1 MKVIQDV
8 TDRFG
13 RYPIIFKGRNIKL
26 EDIHQWLFEHYQ
38 GYKFAIVIDETVD
51 EFEEQFT
58 KLVYVYFLDEIK
70 EELEAY
76 CK

>member
-13 RYPIIFKGRNIKL
+13 KYPIIFKGRNIKL

-58 KLVYVYFLDEIK
+58 KLVYFYFLDEIR
-70 EELEAY
+70 EELETY

>member
-13 RYPIIFKGRNIKL
+13 RYPIIFKGKNVKL
-26 EDIHQWLFEHYQ
+26 EDIHNWLFSHYQ

-51 EFEEQFT
+51 EFEE
-58 KLVYVYFLDEIK
+58 
-70 EELEAY
+70 
-76 CK
+76 

>member
-8 TDRFG
+8 ADRFG
-13 RYPIIFKGRNIKL
+13 KYPIIFKGRNIKL

-38 GYKFAIVIDETVD
+38 GYKFAIVIDETAD

-58 KLVYVYFLDEIK
+58 KLVYVYFLDELR

>member
-8 TDRFG
+8 ADRFG
-13 RYPIIFKGRNIKL
+13 KYPIIFKGRNIKL

-51 EFEEQFT
+51 EYE
-58 KLVYVYFLDEIK
+58 
-70 EELEAY
+70 
-76 CK
+76 

>member
-1 MKVIQDV
+1 MKVIEETQ
-8 TDRFG
+8 DRFG
-13 RYPIIFKGRNIKL
+13 KYPIIFKGRNIKL

-58 KLVYVYFLDEIK
+58 KSVYVYFLDEIK
-70 EELEAY
+70 EELEDY

>member
-13 RYPIIFKGRNIKL
+13 RCPIIFKGKNVKL
-26 EDIHQWLFEHYQ
+26 EDIHNWLFSHFQ
-38 GYKFAIVIDETVD
+38 GYKFAIVIDETID

-70 EELEAY
+70 EELDAY

>member
-8 TDRFG
+8 ADRFG
-13 RYPIIFKGRNIKL
+13 KSPIIFKGRNIKL

-51 EFEEQFT
+51 EYEEQFT
-58 KLVYVYFLDEIK
+58 KSVYVYFLDEIK

>member
-58 KLVYVYFLDEIK
+58 KLVYVYFLDEIR

>member
-1 MKVIQDV
+1 MKVIEETQ
-8 TDRFG
+8 DRFG
-13 RYPIIFKGRNIKL
+13 RYPIIFKGKNVKL
-26 EDIHQWLFEHYQ
+26 EDIHDWLFSHYQ

-51 EFEEQFT
+51 EYEEQFT
-58 KLVYVYFLDEIK
+58 KSVYVYFLDEIK

>member
-8 TDRFG
+8 ADRFG
-13 RYPIIFKGRNIKL
+13 RYPIIFKGKNVKL
-26 EDIHQWLFEHYQ
+26 EAIHDWLFLHYQ

-58 KLVYVYFLDEIK
+58 KSVYVYFLDEITS
-70 EELEAY
+70 ELEAY

>member
-8 TDRFG
+8 EDRFG
-13 RYPIIFKGRNIKL
+13 RYPIIFKGKNVKL
-26 EDIHQWLFEHYQ
+26 EDIHNWLFSHFQ
-38 GYKFAIVIDETVD
+38 GYKFAIIIDETVD

-70 EELEAY
+70 EELDAY
-76 CK
+76 CN

>member
-8 TDRFG
+8 ADRFG
-13 RYPIIFKGRNIKL
+13 NYPIIFKGRNIKL

-51 EFEEQFT
+51 EYEEQFT
-58 KLVYVYFLDEIK
+58 KSVYVYFLDGIK
-70 EELEAY
+70 EELETY

>member
-1 MKVIQDV
+1 MKVIEETQ
-8 TDRFG
+8 DRFG
-13 RYPIIFKGRNIKL
+13 RHPIIFKGKNVKL
-26 EDIHQWLFEHYQ
+26 EDIHNWLFSHFQ
-38 GYKFAIVIDETVD
+38 GYKFAIVIDETID

-70 EELEAY
+70 EELDAY

>member
-13 RYPIIFKGRNIKL
+13 RYPIIFKGKNVKL
-26 EDIHQWLFEHYQ
+26 EDIHDWLFSHYQ

-58 KLVYVYFLDEIK
+58 KLVYV
-70 EELEAY
+70 
-76 CK
+76 

>member
-8 TDRFG
+8 ADRFG
-13 RYPIIFKGRNIKL
+13 RYPIIFKGKNVKL
-26 EDIHQWLFEHYQ
+26 EDIHNWLFSHFQ
-38 GYKFAIVIDETVD
+38 GYKFAIVIDETID

-70 EELEAY
+70 EELDAY

>member
-1 MKVIQDV
+1 MKVIEE
-8 TDRFG
+8 TKDRFG
-13 RYPIIFKGRNIKL
+13 RYPIIFKGKNVKL
-26 EDIHQWLFEHYQ
+26 EDIHYWLFSHYQ

-51 EFEEQFT
+51 EYEEQFT

>member
-8 TDRFG
+8 ADRFG
-13 RYPIIFKGRNIKL
+13 KYPIIFRGRNIKL

-58 KLVYVYFLDEIK
+58 KLVYVYFLDEIR